1 MSEPEERLLGGLA
14 SSRIVTAVKN
24 RRVSGV
30 GVYFTNKNII
40 IARNDKTGRA
50 ASDSFNRKIIL
61 GITGFF
67 LAIII
72 GMSSPV
78 FSNAIFRIFL
88 IFICIGG
95 ALWLSDKFSNVIV
108 DREAYPLASILKN
121 QIDNQPLVLIQS
133 VEIYHSP
140 GLMAS
145 SQGGAIKIR
154 DTDNRQKVIVVSP
167 LPDEGEFQI
176 VRELIHKTIPANLIQ
191 SKI

>member
-88 IFICIGG
+88 IFI
-95 ALWLSDKFSNVIV
+95 
-108 DREAYPLASILKN
+108 
-121 QIDNQPLVLIQS
+121 
-133 VEIYHSP
+133 
-140 GLMAS
+140 
-145 SQGGAIKIR
+145 
-154 DTDNRQKVIVVSP
+154 
-167 LPDEGEFQI
+167 
-176 VRELIHKTIPANLIQ
+176 
-191 SKI
+191 